1 VVSISPESIK
11 LRGGSLSVD
20 FANTVDWT
28 EDDSEVEATDA
39 LIEDDSLDRWGT
51 RMGVF
56 GNSSGHVELEL
67 ARGLRGA
74 LHRIF
79 SALARSEAP
88 DAFSLSQLRSA
99 YAQAVA
105 AGALAQRADGS
116 FGLEWRDDEPCRVRF
131 AVAADAVELMADP
144 ERLARLRRCPGRD
157 CGWLF
162 LDMSGRR
169 RWCSMS
175 TCGSRE
181 KMRSLYARR
190 RSAQA

>member
-1 VVSISPESIK
+1 M
-11 LRGGSLSVD
+11 RGGSLSVD

-56 GNSSGHVELEL
+56 GNSSGPVELEL

-88 DAFSLSQLRSA
+88 DAFSCPEARSA
-99 YAQAVA
+99 YAQGVA
-105 AGALAQRADGS
+105 AGALAQRAG
-116 FGLEWRDDEPCRVRF
+116 GLRLG
-131 AVAADAVELMADP
+131 VARRRALPRA
-144 ERLARLRRCPGRD
+144 LRGGR
-157 CGWLF
+157 
-162 LDMSGRR
+162 GRR
-169 RWCSMS
+169 RPD
-175 TCGSRE
+175 G
-181 KMRSLYARR
+181 
-190 RSAQA
+190 